1 MNSHQSGA
9 GRAGNGGSDARLTA
23 APSDRGTLRRLHLGR
38 PGLPRSFGHPH
49 SALALGALAAVA
61 VLVAGALTLTVWAS
75 PPVAPKSPRPIASPT
90 TGSSTVPSSPSIS
103 ATPTDAPAGTR
114 QELAQFTSPGI
125 VAWSPDGS
133 HFAIEEAQ
141 ARGTSSFEIFDRD
154 GSTAGSPIEAG
165 QFAWLSG
172 TSYVVANL
180 DQPTSADWWVG
191 TCRAFIGRLG
201 SDSLEPI
208 GPVNS
213 AVGLCDGLVT
223 SPTGAVALTLP
234 WNGTL
239 ASRPQF
245 VVMVGAVRSGPFD
258 GLPAAWSRDG
268 TELAVFHP
276 TSLSRA
282 LDHQVTPSGW
292 LEVVRPTGE
301 TIVSVHSVHTSIFSQ
316 VAFSPV
322 EVAFS
327 PDGSR
332 LAFRDDTYVATKGEQ
347 IGVLEV
353 RTGALAWVPTFGP
366 FTWASADQLLFAD
379 LRWDKSGNP
388 NTNPAI
394 HSWSANTERVGTY
407 ASGEVVTASG
417 QGVVIVGVA
426 GAVTWSDWSTGHS
439 GTWTFDGDLGCA
451 WSPATGSALACAIQ
465 DSAWSPDRS
474 AVVLIRS
481 YGVWYQMAFVARF

>member
-1 MNSHQSGA
+1 M
-9 GRAGNGGSDARLTA
+9 RLTA
-23 APSDRGTLRRLHLGR
+23 APPDRGTSRRLHLSR
-38 PGLPRSFGHPH
+38 PGLPRSFGRSHPG
-49 SALALGALAAVA
+49 LALGALAAVA
-61 VLVAGALTLTVWAS
+61 VLVAGASMLTIWPS

-90 TGSSTVPSSPSIS
+90 TGSSRVPSSPSIS
-103 ATPTDAPAGTR
+103 ATSTDAPEGTR
-114 QELAQFTSPGI
+114 HQLAQFSSPGT
-125 VAWSPDGS
+125 VAWSPGGS
-133 HFAIEEAQ
+133 RFAIEEAE

-154 GSTAGSPIEAG
+154 GSTASSPVEAG

-213 AVGLCDGLVT
+213 AVGVCDGLVA
-223 SPTGAVALTLP
+223 SPTGAVAVTLP
-234 WNGTL
+234 WDGTL
-239 ASRPQF
+239 ASQPQF
-245 VVMVGAVRSGPFD
+245 VVMVGGVRSGPFD
-258 GLPAAWSRDG
+258 GLPSAWSRDG

-276 TSLSRA
+276 TSLSRE
-282 LDHQVTPSGW
+282 LDHQATPSGW

-301 TIVSVHSVHTSIFSQ
+301 TIVSAHSVHTSIFSQ

-347 IGVLEV
+347 IGVVEV

-366 FTWASADQLLFAD
+366 FTWASGDELLFAD
-379 LRWDKSGNP
+379 LRSDKSGNP
-388 NTNPAI
+388 KTNPEI
-394 HSWSANTERVGTY
+394 HSWSANTKRVDTY

-417 QGVVIVGVA
+417 QGAVIVGVA

-451 WSPATGSALACAIQ
+451 WSPATGLALACAIQ
-465 DSAWSPDRS
+465 DSAWSPDRR
-474 AVVLIRS
+474 AVVLVRS
-481 YGVWYQMAFVARF
+481 YDVWYEMAFVARF